1 MSDEPTTDGPLLGAV
16 EGGGT
21 KFVCAIGQGPHD
33 IREET
38 RFHTEEPGETL
49 SKVLAFF
56 SDYPIEALGVG
67 MFGPLDLSTGSTLKT
82 PKPGWDHVPVRD
94 QLQRGLA
101 VPIGFDTD
109 VNAAALGEQRYG
121 AARNA
126 DPCLYVTVG
135 TGVGG
140 GVVIGGQPLHGLM
153 HPELGHVAVP
163 VLPLADGAP
172 DPFPGACPF
181 HGRCLEG
188 LVSGPAIA
196 QRTGR
201 PASELEDDDP
211 VWDLVGRYLGAGLA
225 PAVLLLSP
233 RRVVIGGGV
242 GGRPGL
248 LSTIRVSLKRA
259 LAGYVQRDALGPRID
274 DYVVAPGLGD
284 RAGIAGGF
292 ALARVALEAAVDAAP
307 SV

>member
-1 MSDEPTTDGPLLGAV
+1 VSDKQGPLLGAV

-21 KFVCAIGQGPHD
+21 KFVCAVGTGPHD
-33 IREET
+33 IHEET

-49 SKVLAFF
+49 ARVIAFF

-67 MFGPLDLSTGSTLKT
+67 MFGPLDLVAGATLRT
-82 PKPGWDHVPVRD
+82 PKTGWDDVPVRD
-94 QLQRGLA
+94 QLARGLA
-101 VPIGFDTD
+101 VPIGLDTD
-109 VNAAALGEQRYG
+109 VNAAALGEQKHG
-121 AARNA
+121 AARGA

-140 GVVIGGQPLHGLM
+140 GVVIGGRPLHGLM
-153 HPELGHVAVP
+153 HPELGHVMVP

-172 DPFPGACPF
+172 DPFPGACRF

-196 QRTGR
+196 KRAGR
-201 PASELEDDDP
+201 PGEELDDDDP
-211 VWDLVGRYLGAGLA
+211 IWELVGRYIGVGLV

-233 RRVVIGGGV
+233 KRVVIGGGV
-242 GGRPGL
+242 GSRPGL
-248 LSTIRVSLKRA
+248 LPIIRESLRSS
-259 LAGYVQRDALGPRID
+259 LAGYVQRAALEERID
-274 DYVVAPGLGD
+274 EYVVAPGLDD
-284 RAGIAGGF
+284 RAGIAGAF
-292 ALARVALEAAVDAAP
+292 ALARSAVDGAP

>member
-1 MSDEPTTDGPLLGAV
+1 MTSAERPLLGAV

-21 KFVCAIGQGPHD
+21 KFVCAVGEGPHD

-38 RFHTEEPGETL
+38 RFHTEDPAGTL
-49 SKVLAFF
+49 SRVLAFF
-56 SDYPIEALGVG
+56 SEYPIEALGVG
-67 MFGPLDLSTGSTLKT
+67 MFGPLDLAKGETLCT
-82 PKPGWDHVPVRD
+82 PKPGWDHVPLRA
-94 QLQRGLA
+94 QLSRGLG
-101 VPIGFDTD
+101 VPVGLDTD
-109 VNAAALGEQRYG
+109 VNAAALGEQQHG
-121 AARNA
+121 AARGA

-140 GVVIGGQPLHGLM
+140 GVVIGGRPLHGLM

-163 VLPLADGAP
+163 VLTLADGAP
-172 DPFPGACPF
+172 DPFAGACPF

-196 QRTGR
+196 ARTGR
-201 PASELEDDDP
+201 PANELEDDDP
-211 VWDLVGRYLGAGLA
+211 IWELVGRYLGAGLA

-233 RRVVIGGGV
+233 RKVVIGGGV
-242 GGRPGL
+242 GTRPGL
-248 LSTIRVSLKRA
+248 LSTVRESLKSA

-284 RAGIAGGF
+284 RAGICGAF
-292 ALARVALEAAVDAAP
+292 ELAAAALASAVDAAP

>member
-1 MSDEPTTDGPLLGAV
+1 VTKGERPLVGAV

-21 KFVCAIGQGPHD
+21 KFVCAVGRGPHD

-38 RFHTEEPGETL
+38 RFHTEEPGDTL
-49 SKVLAFF
+49 ARVLAFF
-56 SDYPIEALGVG
+56 SDYSIEALGVG
-67 MFGPLDLSTGSTLKT
+67 MFGPLDLARGTTLRT
-82 PKPGWDHVPVRD
+82 PKPGWDHVPVRE
-94 QLQRGLA
+94 QLQKGLDGI
-101 VPIGFDTD
+101 PIGFDTD

-121 AARNA
+121 AAQGA

-140 GVVIGGQPLHGLM
+140 GVVIGGRPLHGLM
-153 HPELGHVAVP
+153 HPELGHVTVP
-163 VLPLADGAP
+163 VLSLADGAP

-196 QRTGR
+196 ARVGR
-201 PASELEDDDP
+201 PATELDDDDP

-242 GGRPGL
+242 GKRPGL
-248 LSTIRVSLKRA
+248 LATVRSSLKST

-274 DYVVAPGLGD
+274 EYVVAPGLGD
-284 RAGIAGGF
+284 RAGIAGAF
-292 ALARVALEAAVDAAP
+292 ALADAARQAVVDAAP